1 MSTMEFFDY
10 LVANEATHDLGLA
23 LSTSTPT
30 ELAAWTSRPDR
41 RALPTVARF
50 TRDGPTAQR

>member
-23 LSTSTPT
+23 IVDLYADRV
-30 ELAAWTSRPDR
+30 LAALDF
-41 RALPTVARF
+41 AA
-50 TRDGPTAQR
+50 